1 MGELTV
7 DQGRAGGAG
16 VDPALADRV
25 IEALLLA
32 GLPVAYGGHGPGVR
46 LVPGGDDDGDG
57 GAMALRWVCSARLED
72 AAAAGSD
79 GPWHRARRLVVDSVE
94 TALAE
99 FLPALGVPAERL
111 PDLGVTR
118 VGPLPAAEPLP
129 VPGPLS
135 AAEPLPHPEPL
146 SAAEPPVLA
155 RAAAGSLPG
164 PAGVD
169 PELTAT
175 VRRIAALAGLPVADR
190 PGSAGVVLGPHAAD
204 DEGDGVVPGTADLDW
219 RPSRQLPG
227 GDEPDGARV
236 AVTGAM
242 RHALG
247 AALNAG
253 GLPTAWHRPRHR
265 PAHLHA
271 VPPPR

>member
-7 DQGRAGGAG
+7 VQGRAGGAR

-46 LVPGGDDDGDG
+46 LVPGEDDGG
-57 GAMALRWVCSARLED
+57 VLTLRWICSARWED
-72 AAAAGSD
+72 AAAAGSGD
-79 GPWHRARRLVVDSVE
+79 PGHRARRLVADSME

-111 PDLGVTR
+111 PEPGGTG
-118 VGPLPAAEPLP
+118 VGPLPATAPPATAPPAL
-129 VPGPLS
+129 GPA
-135 AAEPLPHPEPL
+135 AAEQT
-146 SAAEPPVLA
+146 AAEQTAFAPSAFAPTA
-155 RAAAGSLPG
+155 
-164 PAGVD
+164 VD
-169 PELTAT
+169 PGLAAT
-175 VRRIAALAGLPVADR
+175 VRRIAALAGLPLADR
-190 PGSAGVVLGPHAAD
+190 PGAAGITLALHAAD
-204 DEGDGVVPGTADLDW
+204 DADDGVAPGTADLDW

-227 GDEPDGARV
+227 GDEPDGVRV
-236 AVTGAM
+236 AVTGAL

-247 AALNAG
+247 ATLNAG